1 MTAQSPATASPSP
14 DPTPSPLAAFLPFT
28 WAERELCAAAIEGR
42 SAQALA
48 VPPGHPDMA
57 VRAAFLRC
65 LLLERDPAVKLH
77 ERGFGLFR
85 MHIAETLDLQG
96 CELRRPLRFQ
106 DCLLSQVNV
115 IGATLSTFSLSGGS
129 VLRILGDRSVI
140 AALFLRGVEVLA
152 GARLMGA
159 QIGGDLDCAAA
170 RLSASQPDFDDGR
183 KEMNDF
189 IAALSLD
196 GATVGGAFFLRGT
209 WVDGSISA
217 SSVAVG
223 KLFDARKL
231 TLRAGQLNL
240 DSAIVGGDVDL
251 SGAVLADEPG
261 YAPSTFATTLT
272 LSQAHVA
279 GTLHLG
285 TRFETDGE
293 VNLNDLRVA
302 GSLTIRGARFKGR
315 REFALSCERM
325 DVQGMFD
332 LDSSTCFGPEAVRKA
347 DALGTNDSGR
357 LAPRP
362 KPGAEPVWPEPGS
375 ALDLTAAT
383 VGALSDQWAAWPVG
397 NRILGFRYKTIA
409 GATSIRADWWVDWL
423 RRQMAEDLG
432 PVPEGTKVLGEAGFK
447 PQPWNQVQAALRD
460 IGCVREAEDVAIAK
474 EDAAHA
480 FDAGWRRF
488 RFRLWG
494 KWAGYGYRPLRLLWA
509 LPIVYLL
516 SALIYVLAAAAGI
529 MAPTSEEFVAKAEF
543 RRCKPEYGGNWS
555 RCHLAPAYPDFF
567 ALAYAAQM
575 LLPAIELRQSKDWAP
590 VPWTRPVRPLPAEK
604 PASAGAAAL
613 AASPASAAA
622 SPASVPARAAPAS
635 VEERD
640 DGARLSWPGLGVLAW
655 SWLEAALGLA
665 APVLVGLALTGLIRR
680 KSQD

>member
-1 MTAQSPATASPSP
+1 LTAHPPASPSP
-14 DPTPSPLAAFLPFT
+14 SPAPTPGPLDAFLPFT
-28 WAERELCAAAIEGR
+28 WAERELRSAAMEGRNAAAMK
-42 SAQALA
+42 
-48 VPPGHPDMA
+48 VPLGHPDMA
-57 VRAAFLRC
+57 VRADFLRC

-106 DCLLSQVNV
+106 DCLLAEVN
-115 IGATLSTFSLSGGS
+115 ILGTRLSTFSLNGGS
-129 VLRILGDRSVI
+129 VLRIVGDRSVI
-140 AALFLRGVEVLA
+140 AALFLREVEVLA
-152 GARLMGA
+152 GVRLMGA
-159 QIGGDLDCAAA
+159 QIGGDLDCSAA
-170 RLSASQPDFDDGR
+170 RLSAPQPGFDDGR
-183 KEMNDF
+183 RQMNDD

-196 GATVGGAFFLRGT
+196 GATIAGAFFLRGA
-209 WVDGSISA
+209 WVNGSISA
-217 SSVAVG
+217 SSVEVG

-251 SGAVLADEPG
+251 SGAVVANEAG
-261 YAPSTFATTLT
+261 YPPSIFATALT
-272 LSQAHVA
+272 LAQAHVT

-285 TRFETDGE
+285 MLFETDGD
-293 VNLNDLRVA
+293 VNLNDLRVGA
-302 GSLTIRGARFKGR
+302 SLTIRGARFKGR
-315 REFALSCERM
+315 REFSLSAERM

-347 DALGTNDSGR
+347 DERGTNDAGR

-362 KPGAEPVWPEPGS
+362 GPGAPLVRPEPGS
-375 ALDLTAAT
+375 ALNLTAAT
-383 VGALSDQWAAWPVG
+383 VGALSDQWATWPVG

-409 GATSIRADWWVDWL
+409 GATSTRADWWVDWL
-423 RRQMAEDLG
+423 RRQVAEDLG
-432 PVPEGTKVLGEAGFK
+432 PLPAGAKVLGEAGFK

-480 FDAGWRRF
+480 FDQGWRRR

-494 KWAGYGYRPLRLLWA
+494 RWAGYGYRPLRLLWG

-516 SALIYVLAAAAGI
+516 SALIYILAAAGGI
-529 MAPTSEEFVAKAEF
+529 MAPTSEELVAKAEF
-543 RRCKPEYGGNWS
+543 QHCKPEYGGNWS
-555 RCHLAPAYPDFF
+555 RCHLAPSYPDFF

-575 LLPAIELRQSKDWAP
+575 LLPAIELRQSRDWAP
-590 VPWTRPVRPLPAEK
+590 VPWTRPVRPLPADK
-604 PASAGAAAL
+604 
-613 AASPASAAA
+613 PASAAA
-622 SPASVPARAAPAS
+622 PAAARANG
-635 VEERD
+635 EERE
-640 DGARLSWPGLGVLAW
+640 DGASLSLPGLGVLVW
-655 SWLEAALGLA
+655 SWLETALGLA
-665 APVLVGLALTGLIRR
+665 APVLVSLALLGLIRR